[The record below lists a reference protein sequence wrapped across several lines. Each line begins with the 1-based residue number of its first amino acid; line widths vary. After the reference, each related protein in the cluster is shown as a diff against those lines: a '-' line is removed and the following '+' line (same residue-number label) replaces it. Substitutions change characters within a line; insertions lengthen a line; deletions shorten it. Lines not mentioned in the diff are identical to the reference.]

1 MSKALFEGVQLRK
14 YFETKR
20 GGRYRGNATV
30 RAVDGVDLVLRPGEC
45 LALVGESGCGKST
58 LASLVSHLDEPTS
71 GEMRFDGA
79 SVGQGRR
86 SRLGFRRDVQIVLQD
101 PFTSLNPRMTI
112 EAILREPFE
121 IHADLA
127 PRKEWRGR
135 AIELLEMVGLGE
147 EHLDRYPHEFSG
159 GQRQRIS
166 IARALA
172 VRPRVLVLDE
182 PLSALDVSVQAQV
195 VALLKELQS
204 RLDLAYL
211 FISHDLAV
219 VRSVADR
226 VAVMYLG
233 RIVEEGD
240 TESVYG
246 DPRHPYTRAL
256 LSSSPVPDPDF
267 RDAPGRIL
275 LSGDVPS
282 PIDPPS
288 GCPFRTRCWRAVE
301 ACAQSRPELVPI
313 ASSAERHR
321 AACFRAEEPDTD
333 IPSVSPGGS

>member
-1 MSKALFEGVQLRK
+1 MVTAMSEVLFEGVQLQK
-14 YFETKR
+14 HFETKQS
-20 GGRYRGNATV
+20 GRRRATV
-30 RAVDGVDLVLRPGEC
+30 KAVDGVDLVLRKGEC

-58 LASLVSHLDEPTS
+58 LATLVTQLEPPTS
-71 GEMRFDGA
+71 GEMRFGGEPVARDRKSTLA
-79 SVGQGRR
+79 
-86 SRLGFRRDVQIVLQD
+86 FRRDVQIVLQD

-121 IHADLA
+121 IHTDLL
-127 PRKEWRGR
+127 PRAQWHTR

-147 EHLDRYPHEFSG
+147 EHLTRYPHEFSG

-172 VRPRVLVLDE
+172 VEPRVLVLDE

-195 VALLKELQS
+195 VTLLKDLQA
-204 RLDLAYL
+204 RLGLSYL

-219 VRSVADR
+219 VRSMADR

-233 RIVEEGD
+233 RIVEEGS

-256 LSSSPVPDPDF
+256 LSSSPVPDPDR
-267 RDAPGRIL
+267 RDEGGRIL

-288 GCPFRTRCWRAVE
+288 GCPFRTRCWRAIE
-301 ACAQSRPELVPI
+301 ACAKDRPALEPLRTGE
-313 ASSAERHR
+313 AGHS
-321 AACFRAEEPDTD
+321 AACIRVEDPEIA
-333 IPSVSPGGS
+333 